1 MSLGAP
7 PAIAARRPGTGI
19 ACSSAVCACSASRQ
33 GPSAHAKQNIGV
45 CCGALKCG
53 PSPPSR
59 PGGASRACAWCVCGA
74 SAPCCGPAGR
84 AGRGLRTASTALCR
98 SRRIVAQNPYTAGHS
113 TLVSLTSAESAAAF
127 MEGPTGG
134 GGPRGGGGTP
144 RRRWRARARVPGGPQ
159 LAKFVGVLQELRD
172 AGEMLHTQTE
182 AALCERL
189 EPWAAVRA
197 RVQLPIPSLPQH
209 LRLRPGGFVR
219 SARGAGSGSSC
230 ARSPG
235 GEPPARALAAGT
247 PGGLSPPPAVLTPQV
262 PTMRLTFTVMA
273 GSTSSSMLYN
283 KAKDGIAIKTNI
295 RLGAGT
301 ASLLPTNFHFCR
313 GRPPSRSQAEWEEV
327 RAARR
332 AADRAAAAAHEARLA
347 HLGHRGGVANGL
359 SAALG
364 RRADAS
370 GPALAAAEA
379 RRAAEASAPCFCIH
393 VVMHLTGAATGWVTR
408 PLGPATPR
416 PVRHRM

>member
-197 RVQLPIPSLPQH
+197 AGRGPRR
-209 LRLRPGGFVR
+209 LRLRPGGAVH
-219 SARGAGSGSSC
+219 SARDAGSGLLLC
-230 ARSPG
+230 GCSPG
-235 GEPPARALAAGT
+235 GEPPAGGAGCWTTRRPESAPPAMLKLQMPSAPVARAGKVGGGAGGAAG
-247 PGGLSPPPAVLTPQV
+247 
-262 PTMRLTFTVMA
+262 
-273 GSTSSSMLYN
+273 
-283 KAKDGIAIKTNI
+283 
-295 RLGAGT
+295 
-301 ASLLPTNFHFCR
+301 
-313 GRPPSRSQAEWEEV
+313 GRP
-327 RAARR
+327 
-332 AADRAAAAAHEARLA
+332 
-347 HLGHRGGVANGL
+347 RG
-359 SAALG
+359 G
-364 RRADAS
+364 RRARGAP
-370 GPALAAAEA
+370 GAPRAPRRRR
-379 RRAAEASAPCFCIH
+379 RRALCRVGPPRGRQRAGAGGRRGASHGRRQRALLPHTRCDAPLRCSDCQAC
-393 VVMHLTGAATGWVTR
+393 LR
-408 PLGPATPR
+408 
-416 PVRHRM
+416 